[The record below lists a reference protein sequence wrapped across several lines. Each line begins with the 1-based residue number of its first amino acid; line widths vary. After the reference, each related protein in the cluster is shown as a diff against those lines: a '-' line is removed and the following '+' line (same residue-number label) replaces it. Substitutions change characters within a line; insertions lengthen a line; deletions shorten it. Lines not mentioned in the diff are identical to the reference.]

1 MTYNTFFASLLMLR
15 FSGQFFLRKTKISL
29 FFFLISV
36 LFLTATICRGLT
48 KKKKGHK
55 QDNYAVAITLLPWC
69 ACQQPAVQGLPE
81 LETASE

>member
-15 FSGQFFLRKTKISL
+15 FSEQFFLRKTKIS
-29 FFFLISV
+29 FFFNKCPISDCNY
-36 LFLTATICRGLT
+36 LQRFSKK

-81 LETASE
+81 LETATE